1 LELISFYELLL
12 NKKQGGIVTQIER
25 LERGLSVMEN
35 TTKQVDTLKTKL
47 ELTMEEVGIEKVKT
61 DELIEIVTKEAG
73 EAAIEEEK
81 AAEQEAAT
89 NIVANA
95 AEEAMAT
102 ANRELEAAV
111 PAMEAARDAVD
122 CLSVKS
128 I

>member
-1 LELISFYELLL
+1 
-12 NKKQGGIVTQIER
+12 
-25 LERGLSVMEN
+25 MEN

>member
-1 LELISFYELLL
+1 MELISFYELLL

-81 AAEQEAAT
+81 AAE
-89 NIVANA
+89 
-95 AEEAMAT
+95 
-102 ANRELEAAV
+102 
-111 PAMEAARDAVD
+111 
-122 CLSVKS
+122 
-128 I
+128 

>member
-1 LELISFYELLL
+1 MELISFYELLL

-47 ELTMEEVGIEKVKT
+47 ELTMEEVGREKVKT

-81 AAEQEAAT
+81 AAE
-89 NIVANA
+89 
-95 AEEAMAT
+95 
-102 ANRELEAAV
+102 
-111 PAMEAARDAVD
+111 
-122 CLSVKS
+122 
-128 I
+128 

>member
-47 ELTMEEVGIEKVKT
+47 ELTMEEVGREKVKT

-81 AAEQEAAT
+81 AAE
-89 NIVANA
+89 
-95 AEEAMAT
+95 
-102 ANRELEAAV
+102 
-111 PAMEAARDAVD
+111 
-122 CLSVKS
+122 
-128 I
+128 